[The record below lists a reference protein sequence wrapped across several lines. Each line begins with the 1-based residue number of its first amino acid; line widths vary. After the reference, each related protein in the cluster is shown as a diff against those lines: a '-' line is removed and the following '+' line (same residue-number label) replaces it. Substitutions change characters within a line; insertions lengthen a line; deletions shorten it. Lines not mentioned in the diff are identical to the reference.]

1 MDISIDLGRFP
12 TYFSEEITL
21 YRYPVEFDDN
31 GNRIIDEDNPE
42 IYNLKGSVQQIDSEV
57 SWIES
62 GAELRELRRV
72 FFEYPYLAVDGTRY
86 EFDLRAVEDDDSESP
101 VDGIKYKNERYDLV
115 GKAAEYPQ
123 YGFQVYV
130 IEHVSR

>member
-1 MDISIDLGRFP
+1 MDISIDLSRFP

-42 IYNLKGSVQQIDSEV
+42 MYNLKGSVQQLDSEAE
-57 SWIES
+57 WIES
-62 GAELRELRRV
+62 GTELNELRKV

-86 EFDLRAVEDDDSESP
+86 EFDLRVVEDPEAESP
-101 VDGIKYKNERYDLV
+101 VDGIKYNGERYDFV
-115 GKAAEYPQ
+115 GKVSEYPQ

-130 IEHVSR
+130 IKHVS